1 MRVRI
6 RAMCAAVLGKLV
18 NAACT
23 HVDDGRA
30 VHTVLQV
37 CRTCVCSTHW
47 KAANEVGDCA
57 RTRGAAASAAAANAT
72 RSAPDIFNA
81 GAKFTCAEKANR
93 AVMSGEESGVV
104 KRGRK

>member
-1 MRVRI
+1 M
-6 RAMCAAVLGKLV
+6 

-37 CRTCVCSTHW
+37 CRTCVCSTHS
-47 KAANEVGDCA
+47 KAANDVGDCA
-57 RTRGAAASAAAANAT
+57 RTPARGAAASAAAANAT

-93 AVMSGEESGVV
+93 AVMSGEEIGVV
-104 KRGRK
+104 KRGSK